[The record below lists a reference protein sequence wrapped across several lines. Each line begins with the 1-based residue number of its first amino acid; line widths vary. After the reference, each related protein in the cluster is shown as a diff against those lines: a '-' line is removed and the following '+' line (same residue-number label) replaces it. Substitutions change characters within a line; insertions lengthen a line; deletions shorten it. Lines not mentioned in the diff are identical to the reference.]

1 LARGSRPG
9 QLGFDFAVQVGD
21 VGAGLIDAG
30 EHGFEQEGVMVAEA
44 ADEGLL
50 QQTPLGA

>member
-1 LARGSRPG
+1 MSALADRRGR
-9 QLGFDFAVQVGD
+9 AW
-21 VGAGLIDAG
+21 
-30 EHGFEQEGVMVAEA
+30 FEQEGVMVAEA